1 MFSAFAVPGFASFI
15 KAEAVFD
22 PADTAEPAQE
32 VVIGTEASDF
42 PFEDAAESDYFRK
55 AVEWAYKEGVT
66 GGKTATQFAPADTA
80 TRAQMMT
87 FLWVAC
93 GKPEPKSAENPF
105 KDVGETYYTKAVLW
119 AVENG
124 ITAGVSADEFGPDRP
139 VTRAQ
144 AMTFLYG
151 AIGRPEVELAADAAF
166 FEDVADTDYFAAP
179 VAWAFTNGITSGTTK
194 TTFGPNDPC
203 TRAQIVT
210 FLYLTFAE

>member
-1 MFSAFAVPGFASFI
+1 M
-15 KAEAVFD
+15 
-22 PADTAEPAQE
+22 
-32 VVIGTEASDF
+32 
-42 PFEDAAESDYFRK
+42 
-55 AVEWAYKEGVT
+55 EWAYKEGIT
-66 GGKTATQFAPADTA
+66 GGKTKTLFAPADTA

-87 FLWVAC
+87 FLWVAS
-93 GKPEPKSAENPF
+93 GKPEPETTENPF
-105 KDVGETYYTKAVLW
+105 KDVGEDYYTKAVLW

-139 VTRAQ
+139 VTRGQ

-151 AIGRPEVELAADAAF
+151 AVGRPEAELAADAAF

-179 VAWAFTNGITSGTTK
+179 VAWAYTKGITSGTTK

-210 FLYLTFAE
+210 FLYLTFGE